1 MRFELIFAGR
11 QYMGELPYFCR
22 LLFNI
27 AKRFIFQQSSSQI
40 KRVGAVYLCFSLY
53 QKQPLKF
60 KVRLTLDEW
69 KTLHSLVRQLQVSN
83 NSLEPIYISS
93 KMLVE
98 NAFHFH
104 ATSTDHILLGLKPTE
119 TKECRGCWI

>member
-60 KVRLTLDEW
+60 KVRLTIDEL
-69 KTLHSLVRQLQVSN
+69 KLLSFLEKQLR
-83 NSLEPIYISS
+83 
-93 KMLVE
+93 
-98 NAFHFH
+98 
-104 ATSTDHILLGLKPTE
+104 
-119 TKECRGCWI
+119 TK